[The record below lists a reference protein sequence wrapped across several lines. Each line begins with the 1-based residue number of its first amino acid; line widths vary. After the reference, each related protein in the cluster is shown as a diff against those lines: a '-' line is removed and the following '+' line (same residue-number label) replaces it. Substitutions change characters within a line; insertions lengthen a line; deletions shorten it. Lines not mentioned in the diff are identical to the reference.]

1 MKIGV
6 LMGTAYLF
14 THEAVQSGTITEE
27 FQRQALA
34 CAGTALVE
42 SGVGHAT
49 RCAIT
54 SFVDDFAARKRELI
68 AANAQP
74 EEIRGAM
81 EIFNVGRLR
90 IASKGVLRKSSL
102 ASGAESSEA
111 ARGESRE
118 LQEARLRREIAAE
131 LSHDPDDLVA
141 VDVNTQAQAR
151 HVYDRG
157 SGCSA

>member
-1 MKIGV
+1 VERGMKIGV

-14 THEAVQSGTITEE
+14 THEAVQSGAITDE
-27 FQRQALA
+27 FKRQALA

-54 SFVDDFAARKRELI
+54 PFVDDFAARKRELLV
-68 AANAQP
+68 ANAQP

-90 IASKGVLRKSSL
+90 IASKGVSRKSSL
-102 ASGAESSEA
+102 ASGGTPSEDPQ
-111 ARGESRE
+111 GESRE
-118 LQEARLRREIAAE
+118 CQEARLRREIAAE
-131 LSHDPDDLVA
+131 LSHDPDDLIA
-141 VDVNTQAQAR
+141 VDVDTQR
-151 HVYDRG
+151 KLG
-157 SGCSA
+157 

>member
-14 THEAVQSGTITEE
+14 THEAVQSGAITEE

-34 CAGTALVE
+34 CSGTALVE

-49 RCAIT
+49 RCEIT
-54 SFVDDFAARKRELI
+54 SFVDDFAARKRKLI
-68 AANAQP
+68 VANAQP

-102 ASGAESSEA
+102 ASGATPSEDA
-111 ARGESRE
+111 PSESRE
-118 LQEARLRREIAAE
+118 RQEARLRREIAAE
-131 LSHDPDDLVA
+131 LSHDPDDLIA
-141 VDVNTQAQAR
+141 VDVDTGA
-151 HVYDRG
+151 
-157 SGCSA
+157 SSACI